1 MAYDKKDLEDKAIKA
16 IKDNNLFFIQDVIAF
31 LPCAS
36 STFYGLEMEKLE
48 SIKESIFKEK
58 TNAKIGMRK
67 KWYDSENAT
76 LQMGL
81 MKLLST
87 DEELR
92 KLSMQT
98 NAHEGEITTN
108 IISLGSGVKPNET
121 TS

>member
-1 MAYDKKDLEDKAIKA
+1 MAYDKKELEEKAVKAITE
-16 IKDNNLFFIQDVIAF
+16 NNLFFIQDVIAF

-36 STFYGLEMEKLE
+36 STFYGLELEKSE
-48 SIKESIFKEK
+48 AIKEAIFKEK
-58 TNAKIGMRK
+58 TNTKVLMRK
-67 KWYDSENAT
+67 KWYESENAT

-98 NAHEGEITTN
+98 NALEGEITSN
-108 IISLGSGVKPNET
+108 VISLGSGIKPNET